1 MTTESQM
8 MGATTPVGANN
19 IVTSS
24 RANAPPTM
32 APAEKPKKFSGIG
45 FKRGQQKM
53 FFYLTTLCLQ
63 RFTSEDAPEW
73 NQDIKETVGALERK
87 YKTEDA
93 GIKKFLVARFLDFKM
108 IDNKSVVSQV
118 QELQVI
124 IHDLLAEVAAI
135 VEKLPPLWKDF
146 KNYLKHKRKEMTIE
160 DFIVRL
166 RIEEDNK
173 GAERRSK
180 GNVEPYFEPV
190 ETAHDVI
197 DYNCY
202 LSILSIAPIGRPVHR
217 SSTPAGPTN
226 FAEETPLRPINLDA
240 VYEYLDTGNLE
251 QWLHGDV
258 GPSSPLTWEIRMDI
272 ILGTAKGGLNHIK
285 SSNILLDKKWNP
297 KVSDFGLAKLLG
309 AEKSYITTR
318 IMGTFGPVFWAS
330 FVLFLLLNVSGV
342 PLGVGVHDMDYVEA
356 QENYSIEEENEVDA
370 VNLDED
376 NENIAETFAVENANV
391 RSDRLISLPVI
402 SVLQDLVKQLV
413 LHGNF
418 LNVYQILRFNEIFVN
433 KYISIEVKATVP
445 TNITPTIAPHP
456 PEEPSSS
463 KRPAHSGFRD
473 SFFDLNCW
481 NSVDERTYTSTYR
494 EELKYYLRTA
504 PEDRRRRINTL
515 DWWRSNETQY
525 SVLSRLARDILNV
538 PMSTVA
544 SESTFSQGRQQ
555 LGDNRHSLRSNAMN
569 VLVCLI
575 DWIRAERRKQ
585 GMEPEP
591 SDELKLEKIMT
602 SRENL
607 AESSPMH
614 GFSPVDFDYPMQV
627 PVNINMNELE
637 KMMHNL

>member
-330 FVLFLLLNVSGV
+330 FVLFLLLNVSGWQALIPLIV
-342 PLGVGVHDMDYVEA
+342 PNLIEKNKGNIYMSSTSPPSVIKAYYKQYGKDFTNFLKYRSEELMKGGKMVLTFLGRENEDPSSKECCYIWELLSMALNELVVEGL
-356 QENYSIEEENEVDA
+356 IEEEKLDAFNIPQYTPSPAEVKYIVEKENSFTINRLEATRIHWNASNDHINGGYNVSRCMRA
-370 VNLDED
+370 V
-376 NENIAETFAVENANV
+376 AEPLLVSQFGPK
-391 RSDRLISLPVI
+391 LM
-402 SVLQDLVKQLV
+402 DLVFQ
-413 LHGNF
+413 
-418 LNVYQILRFNEIFVN
+418 
-433 KYISIEVKATVP
+433 KYEKIIINATV
-445 TNITPTIAPHP
+445 
-456 PEEPSSS
+456 
-463 KRPAHSGFRD
+463 
-473 SFFDLNCW
+473 
-481 NSVDERTYTSTYR
+481 
-494 EELKYYLRTA
+494 
-504 PEDRRRRINTL
+504 
-515 DWWRSNETQY
+515 
-525 SVLSRLARDILNV
+525 
-538 PMSTVA
+538 
-544 SESTFSQGRQQ
+544 
-555 LGDNRHSLRSNAMN
+555 SLT
-569 VLVCLI
+569 
-575 DWIRAERRKQ
+575 K
-585 GMEPEP
+585 
-591 SDELKLEKIMT
+591 KK
-602 SRENL
+602 
-607 AESSPMH
+607 
-614 GFSPVDFDYPMQV
+614 
-627 PVNINMNELE
+627 
-637 KMMHNL
+637 